1 MENIPESI
9 FKAYDFRGIYPTE
22 IDADVM
28 ERIGRAFAIF
38 ASSPKI
44 LVGYDMRI
52 SAPETSVAF
61 IKGIMSMGVNVVD
74 LGQISTDTIYFASG
88 HYNLP
93 GAVITASHNP
103 KEYTG
108 VKFCKPGAE
117 PIGKESG
124 LEDIKEMVL
133 KNEWEEVGNMGEVEK
148 NKNILEEFA
157 LHCHK
162 FIDREKIKP
171 LNIVI
176 DAGNGMGGKIVP
188 AVFDSLPF
196 KITPLYFEL
205 DGNFPNHSPNPI
217 ELENNLD
224 LIAKVKEIGADLG
237 IAFDG
242 DADRAFFVDENGNMI
257 DSSLVVAMV
266 AKKMLEKNPG
276 ATIIHN
282 VVVSKI
288 VPELVEK
295 MGGKSFMSK
304 VGHSYIKQDMKETGA
319 VFAGEHSGHYY
330 FKDNFRA
337 DSGIITALVV
347 LQMLGESGKKMSELL
362 EEFRVYSKIEET
374 NFKVEDKDVILNK
387 MKEKFRDKITQD
399 FDGVTFDFGDW
410 WFNVRPSNTEPV
422 LRLNLEANTEEMMKE
437 KLDEISKLINS
448 N

>member
-1 MENIPESI
+1 MENIQTSI

-28 ERIGRAFAIF
+28 ERMGRAFAIF
-38 ASSPKI
+38 ANSPKI
-44 LVGYDMRI
+44 LVGYDMRV

-61 IKGIMSMGVNVVD
+61 IKGVTSAGVNVVD

-88 HYNLP
+88 HYELP

-108 VKFCKPGAE
+108 VKFCKSGAE
-117 PIGKESG
+117 PIGAETG

-133 KNEWEEVGNMGEVEK
+133 KNEWKEVENMGEVEK
-148 NKNILEEFA
+148 NENILAEFSE
-157 LHCHK
+157 HCHK

-196 KITPLYFEL
+196 EITPLYFEL

-217 ELENNLD
+217 KLENNLD

-242 DADRAFFVDENGNMI
+242 DADRAFFVDQNGAMI
-257 DSSLVVAMV
+257 DSSFVTAMV

-276 ATIIHN
+276 STIIYN

-288 VPELVEK
+288 VPEIVK
-295 MGGKSFMSK
+295 QMGGKSLMSK
-304 VGHSYIKQDMKETGA
+304 VGHSYIKRDMKETGA

-330 FKDNFRA
+330 FKENFRA
-337 DSGIITALVV
+337 DSGIITTLVV

-362 EEFRVYSKIEET
+362 QEFMVYSKIEET
-374 NFKVEDKDVILNK
+374 NFEVEDKDIIINK
-387 MKEKFRDKITQD
+387 LKEKFADKITQD

-422 LRLNLEANTEEMMKE
+422 LRLNLEAKTKEMMEE
-437 KLDEISKLINS
+437 KLGEIKELITN
-448 N
+448 